1 MSSKF
6 DPTIEDQSYID
17 SSDAL
22 TGIDLTDEKDD
33 VDNLQFNK
41 HIQIINAQINKH
53 INILP
58 KR

>member
-1 MSSKF
+1 MSSKS

-33 VDNLQFNK
+33 VDNL
-41 HIQIINAQINKH
+41 
-53 INILP
+53 
-58 KR
+58 